1 MEKNFLGDQIMK
13 VMTAMRKVVTHD
25 FFLLQTHTP
34 NNSEKGQAA
43 IEFLLVFAFAI
54 GVTFLFM
61 SMTINS
67 TQGYMA
73 QYANFMASRTF
84 LTYDNSSN
92 SNFES
97 GINAAAAKA
106 RDVFR
111 GYPLEAFD
119 IPENGFEVKKPTLGA
134 ASSLFSGT
142 TFQFRKRLTPFKL
155 VGGGS
160 MVTYYAESFLT
171 KEPTRFACFTGTCYG
186 VGQNNCTFG
195 MDMTLFD
202 NGC

>member
-1 MEKNFLGDQIMK
+1 MR
-13 VMTAMRKVVTHD
+13 VMTVIMED
-25 FFLLQTHTP
+25 FLQHKKFIQSNKLLDK
-34 NNSEKGQAA
+34 NENGQAA

-54 GVTFLFM
+54 GITFLFM
-61 SMTINS
+61 SMAINS
-67 TQGYMA
+67 TQGYIA

-97 GINAAAAKA
+97 GINAAAARA

-134 ASSLFSGT
+134 TSSLFSGT

-171 KEPTRFACFTGTCYG
+171 KEPTRFACFVGTCYG

>member
-1 MEKNFLGDQIMK
+1 MTI
-13 VMTAMRKVVTHD
+13 MTAIMDD
-25 FFLLQTHTP
+25 FLQHKKFIQSSKRLDK
-34 NNSEKGQAA
+34 NEKGQAA

-54 GVTFLFM
+54 GITFLFM
-61 SMTINS
+61 SMAINS

-73 QYANFMASRTF
+73 QYANYMASRTF

-92 SNFES
+92 SNFDS
-97 GINAAAAKA
+97 AINAASGKA

-111 GYPLEAFD
+111 SYPLDAFEIPRNGFD
-119 IPENGFEVKKPTLGA
+119 IKKPMSSA
-134 ASSLFSGT
+134 PSSLFAGT

-171 KEPTRFACFTGTCYG
+171 KEPSRFACFQGSCHG
-186 VGQNNCTFG
+186 IGQSSCSFG
-195 MDMTLFD
+195 IDATLFD